1 MEKREIKPHKGGRDK
16 QLTIRLTAEEKNE
29 LSAIAKKKK
38 MNKTDLIVAAVRK
51 FDSVCQLKKGK

>member
-1 MEKREIKPHKGGRDK
+1 MKKEIKPHKGGRDK
-16 QLTIRLTAEEKNE
+16 QLTIRLTAEEKAE

-51 FDSVCQLKKGK
+51 FDSACE